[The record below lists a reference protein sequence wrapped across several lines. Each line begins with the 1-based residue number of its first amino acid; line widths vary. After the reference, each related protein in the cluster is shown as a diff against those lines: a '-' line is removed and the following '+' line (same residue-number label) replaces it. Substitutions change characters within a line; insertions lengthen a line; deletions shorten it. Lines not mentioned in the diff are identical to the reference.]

1 MRLCLQ
7 VLVRRPRSKP
17 VAVSD
22 GQPALGS
29 NLKLLDKALAKAGLR
44 PLSDFLPA
52 DPAGGDWFPATD
64 GLAAVTAAAEYL
76 EATPL
81 ALPWSDIAVRELSS
95 VGSELAP
102 AAAEGY
108 RFRFALAR

>member
-7 VLVRRPRSKP
+7 VLVRRPRAKP
-17 VAVSD
+17 VAASD

-29 NLKLLDKALAKAGLR
+29 NLKLLDKALTKAGLR
-44 PLSDFLPA
+44 RLSDFVPA
-52 DPAGGDWFPATD
+52 DPAGSDWFPAAD
-64 GLAAVTAAAEYL
+64 GLAAVKAAAEYL

-81 ALPWSDIAVRELSS
+81 ALPWSDIAVRELGS
-95 VGSELAP
+95 VESELA
-102 AAAEGY
+102 AAGGA